1 MLDFCS
7 MLKKK
12 DKIEG
17 IKNAPS
23 KSISCTQIESPLI
36 SKLIKNITMFRNGLS
51 PISTPVQILLFLV
64 SDIIFMLWTINFIH
78 QEEI

>member
-23 KSISCTQIESPLI
+23 KSINCTQIESTLI
-36 SKLIKNITMFRNGLS
+36 SKLTKNITMFRNGLS
-51 PISTPVQILLFLV
+51 PISTPVQILFLI
-64 SDIIFMLWTINFIH
+64 SDIIFMLWTINCIH